1 MKLSLYII
9 RGLPGSGKSTLAH
22 SLVGDGN
29 YFEADM
35 YFTDPK
41 TGKYNFDHTKLRE
54 AHAWCLDR
62 VQEAMR
68 SRYMTFRDNHPW
80 DPAAGEIIT
89 RGIGDYLSV
98 AVSNTFSQA
107 WEVAP
112 YVALCNLAEFK
123 DDWSVNLIEMRNSF
137 GSTHDV
143 PEESIEKMRGR
154 WENLVN
160 THQSDD
166 TRKVVAL

>member
-22 SLVGDGN
+22 SLVGHGN

-41 TGKYNFDHTKLRE
+41 TGKYNFDHTKLGE

-68 SRYMTFRDNHPW
+68 SRY
-80 DPAAGEIIT
+80 PAAGEIIT
-89 RGIGDYLSV
+89 RGIGDYISV

-123 DDWSVNLIEMRNSF
+123 DDWSVNLIEMKNSF

>member
-80 DPAAGEIIT
+80 DPAASGFH
-89 RGIGDYLSV
+89 GWWQ
-98 AVSNTFSQA
+98 FK
-107 WEVAP
+107 WEVFM
-112 YVALCNLAEFK
+112 LL
-123 DDWSVNLIEMRNSF
+123 
-137 GSTHDV
+137 
-143 PEESIEKMRGR
+143 EKAG
-154 WENLVN
+154 
-160 THQSDD
+160 
-166 TRKVVAL
+166 

>member
-35 YFTDPK
+35 FFTDPK
-41 TGKYNFDHTKLRE
+41 TGEYRFDHTRLPA
-54 AHAWCLDR
+54 AHAWCWDR
-62 VQEAMR
+62 VQKAMR
-68 SRYMTFRDNHPW
+68 SRYDILRDNNPW
-80 DPAAGEIIT
+80 DPSAPEIVT
-89 RGIGDYLSV
+89 RGIIDYTSV

-107 WEVAP
+107 WEVEP
-112 YVALCNLAEFK
+112 YIALCNLAEFK
-123 DDWSVNLIEMRNSF
+123 DHWSVNLIEMKNSF
-137 GSTHDV
+137 GSTHGV
-143 PEESIEKMRGR
+143 PEESIQKMRGR

-166 TRKVVAL
+166 SRKVCAL